1 MKERTRASGWRDVSR
16 DVLFPRDDRPRALAD
31 AAAAAPRPHRPRGGG
46 EARAGSRAR
55 VARPRRFPTETTCGT
70 RPSIE
75 NPAGVRACRRST
87 RARRPI
93 DRNVVEARFGEESER
108 TWVLRLPARMARA
121 GPAAPTAFT
130 AVTRLAAAK
139 PARRERRRALIV
151 DSAMRKVYR
160 HRREYLLASSLLGY
174 SHFPVLLLTG

>member
-31 AAAAAPRPHRPRGGG
+31 VAAAAPRPHRPRGGG
-46 EARAGSRAR
+46 EAREGSRAR

-151 DSAMRKVYR
+151 DSAMRKV
-160 HRREYLLASSLLGY
+160 
-174 SHFPVLLLTG
+174 

>member
-16 DVLFPRDDRPRALAD
+16 DVLFPRDDRPRALA
-31 AAAAAPRPHRPRGGG
+31 PPPPPPPPPPPGGG
-46 EARAGSRAR
+46 AAEAREGSRAR

-151 DSAMRKVYR
+151 DSAMRKV
-160 HRREYLLASSLLGY
+160 
-174 SHFPVLLLTG
+174 